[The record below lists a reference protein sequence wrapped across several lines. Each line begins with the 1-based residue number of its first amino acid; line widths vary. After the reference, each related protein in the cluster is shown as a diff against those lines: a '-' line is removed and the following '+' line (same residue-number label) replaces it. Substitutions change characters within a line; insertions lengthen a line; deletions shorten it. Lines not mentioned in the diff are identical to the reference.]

1 MILKFLTG
9 NLKMFHCLKTI
20 SFHLA
25 PSDSMAV
32 SKLPGFQ
39 IALPNILNLL
49 TFDSL
54 ANKWATINYTCGR
67 WLVGVALVGSSGLI
81 YQLITGCG
89 LKAVFGAAAAVSTAM
104 NTLSCCRV

>member
-20 SFHLA
+20 SFHH
-25 PSDSMAV
+25 V

-67 WLVGVALVGSSGLI
+67 WLVGVALVRSSGLI

-89 LKAVFGAAAAVSTAM
+89 MKAVFGAAAAVSTAM
-104 NTLSCCRV
+104 NTLSCCHV